1 MNDIP
6 TDHGPG
12 DPESSEADIVRWPA
26 LGLESRPCRFGRGL
40 FTTRSFRR
48 DEFVLEFTGNELSL
62 AEVRAKG
69 SHAADGLQIG
79 VDRYLDLVEPGRLA
93 NHSCRPNCGVFD
105 DRRLRALCDIP
116 SGEELTFDYST
127 TISDGWTMPCGCGV
141 SECRGTVR
149 AFATL
154 PQALRDRYRVLGCV
168 SGFILRDAG
177 A

>member
-1 MNDIP
+1 MTSRP
-6 TDHGPG
+6 TMA
-12 DPESSEADIVRWPA
+12 PEIRNRPKRTSSVGPA

-48 DEFVLEFTGNELSL
+48 DEFVLESPGTSSRWPRSGPK
-62 AEVRAKG
+62 VHTR
-69 SHAADGLQIG
+69 ADGLQIG

-105 DRRLRALCDIP
+105 NRRLRALCDIP

-154 PQALRDRYRVLGCV
+154 PKALRDRYRVLGCV
-168 SGFILRDAG
+168 SGFILRDVG